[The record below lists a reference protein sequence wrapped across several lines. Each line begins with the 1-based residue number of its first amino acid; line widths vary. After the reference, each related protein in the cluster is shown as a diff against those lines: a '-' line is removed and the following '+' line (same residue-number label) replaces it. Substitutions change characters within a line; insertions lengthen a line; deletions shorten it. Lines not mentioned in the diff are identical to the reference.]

1 MRSRGIKAGDMV
13 QVVRDCCGAYLG
25 LVFTV
30 QRLSY
35 VAAHESVHCPHCK
48 WHAIEILLAF
58 NTIEDLSRPRC
69 APVSWL
75 RKFEP
80 PAESIAEINRLWE
93 PKRETIKVP
102 R

>member
-1 MRSRGIKAGDMV
+1 MRSRGIQAGDIV
-13 QVVRDCCGAYLG
+13 QVVRDCCGRYLG

-30 QRLSY
+30 EKLEYIRVPLHCQHCGWKHEGELLVAWIKDRLPLMMISP
-35 VAAHESVHCPHCK
+35 AA
-48 WHAIEILLAF
+48 
-58 NTIEDLSRPRC
+58 
-69 APVSWL
+69 WL
-75 RKFEP
+75 KRFEP